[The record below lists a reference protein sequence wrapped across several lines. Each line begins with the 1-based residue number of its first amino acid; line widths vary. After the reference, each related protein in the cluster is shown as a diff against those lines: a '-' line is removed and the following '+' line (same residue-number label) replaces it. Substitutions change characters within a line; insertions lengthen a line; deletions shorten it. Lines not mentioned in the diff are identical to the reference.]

1 MPTHKQVTIQI
12 RAPKGDDPGQISF
25 GYYTL
30 EGDVLIMT
38 DGEKPVR
45 RASADLVTHQLKPG
59 EDPDAVARRL
69 TKDFRRHIHG
79 DTDFDRPLNYK
90 KGYWL

>member
-1 MPTHKQVTIQI
+1 MPTHKQVTVQV
-12 RAPKGDDPGQISF
+12 RGPRGDDPGQISY
-25 GYYTL
+25 GYYTI
-30 EGDVLIMT
+30 EGDLLIMT

-45 RASADLVTHQLKPG
+45 RMNGDLVTRRLKPG
-59 EDPDAVARRL
+59 DDPDAVARLL

-90 KGYWL
+90 KGCWL